1 MKVIFLDM
9 DGVLNSDAYFD
20 SIRGKNI
27 EGIEDDVD
35 VKTVKMLKKCVDEIG
50 AKVVVTAS
58 ARYARTGNMLMELL
72 AQNGI
77 LADRTPLMKNERGT
91 EIKNYL
97 STHPDVEDFVILDDE
112 IYDSYDEFLLSKLVK
127 ISDQNGR
134 NFGEGLQEKDILEVK
149 RRLGKPKSKNVD
161 YER

>member
-20 SIRGKNI
+20 SIKGKNV

-58 ARYARTGNMLMELL
+58 ARYARTGKLLMELL

-77 LADRTPLMKNERGT
+77 NADRTPLMKNERGV
-91 EIKNYL
+91 EIRSYL
-97 STHPDVEDFVILDDE
+97 SMHPEVEDFVILDDE

-134 NFGEGLQEKDILEVK
+134 NFGEGLQDKDILEIK
-149 RRLGKPKSKNVD
+149 KRLGKAKVKNDD

>member
-20 SIRGKNI
+20 SIKGKNI

-58 ARYARTGNMLMELL
+58 PAEYIMLKETKPE
-72 AQNGI
+72 NIEI
-77 LADRTPLMKNERGT
+77 LTIEEA
-91 EIKNYL
+91 I
-97 STHPDVEDFVILDDE
+97 
-112 IYDSYDEFLLSKLVK
+112 
-127 ISDQNGR
+127 
-134 NFGEGLQEKDILEVK
+134 
-149 RRLGKPKSKNVD
+149 GKCL
-161 YER
+161 